1 MPSFSSVLNYLRR
14 LWIRGAE
21 QGPGARMT
29 QSNAS
34 SAPGLVSRDQHTVSR
49 KQISNNALRVLYRLH
64 EAGFQSYVVG
74 GAVRDLLMG
83 IVPKDFDIATDAHP
97 EQIRQLFRNCRLIGR
112 RFRLAHI
119 HFGREVIEVATFRGA
134 GSGDEGERELDNG
147 RLLRDNVYGTLEEDI
162 FRRDFTANAL
172 YYNIAD
178 FSILDRVGGMADIRD
193 RRLRLIGDPEAR
205 FREDPVRMLRAVRF
219 AAKLGFSIE
228 QSASDAILKLAPLLT
243 DVPPA
248 RLFDEAVKLLLHGH
262 ARRSYEMLRE
272 YGLLDV
278 LLPGATGTRSGGDAD
293 LDFVHAALGNSD
305 DRVRAGKTLTPGFL
319 LAALYW
325 QGAKREWQQ
334 RVEDGDEPMLAWQ
347 ETADSILVPVS
358 RRTAVPR
365 RITLGTQE
373 IWTLQHRLAQSGRR
387 RVLRLLSHPR
397 FRAAY
402 DFLLLRGEVESETR
416 ELAGWW
422 QRAVALEGDDLSVHI
437 DAPPESHDGGGEA
450 GEQRSRRRR
459 RRRGGRRRAAASTP
473 AAE

>member
-1 MPSFSSVLNYLRR
+1 MPSFLSVLKYLRR
-14 LWIRGAE
+14 AWMRGDG
-21 QGPGARMT
+21 QGSGPRMT
-29 QSNAS
+29 PAS
-34 SAPGLVSRDQHTVSR
+34 ESPAPGLVSRDQHTVSR

-178 FSILDRVGGMADIRD
+178 FSILDRVGGIADIRD
-193 RRLRLIGDPEAR
+193 RRLRLIGDPDAR
-205 FREDPVRMLRAVRF
+205 FREDPVRMLRAIRF
-219 AAKLGFSIE
+219 AAKLDFSIE
-228 QSASDAILKLAPLLT
+228 ESASAAILQLAPLLA

-262 ARRSYEMLRE
+262 ARRSYEMLRH

-278 LLPGATGTRSGGDAD
+278 LLPGATGTRTGGDVG
-293 LDFVHAALGNSD
+293 LDFVHAALSNSD
-305 DRVRAGKTLTPGFL
+305 DRVRDGKTLTPGFL

-325 QGAKREWQQ
+325 QGASREW
-334 RVEDGDEPMLAWQ
+334 RHRAEAGDEPTLAWQ

-416 ELAGWW
+416 ELADWW
-422 QRAVALEGDDLSVHI
+422 RRAVELDGDALISHI
-437 DAPPESHDGGGEA
+437 DSPAEDHDSGGEP
-450 GEQRSRRRR
+450 GERRSRRRR
-459 RRRGGRRRAAASTP
+459 RRRGGRRRAASSTP
-473 AAE
+473 ATE

>member
-1 MPSFSSVLNYLRR
+1 MPSLSSVLKYLRR
-14 LWIRGAE
+14 TWMRGA
-21 QGPGARMT
+21 GHVPDTRMT
-29 QSNAS
+29 QVDTSVG
-34 SAPGLVSRDQHTVSR
+34 PGLVPRDQHTVSR

-178 FSILDRVGGMADIRD
+178 FSILDRVGGIDDIRD

-219 AAKLGFSIE
+219 AAKLDFRIE
-228 QSASDAILKLAPLLT
+228 ESASTAILKLAPLLA

-262 ARRSYEMLRE
+262 ARRSYDMLRH

-278 LLPGATGTRSGGDAD
+278 LFPGATGTRTGGDAG
-293 LDFVHAALGNSD
+293 LDFVHAALGSSD
-305 DRVRAGKTLTPGFL
+305 ERVAAGKTLTPGFL

-325 QGAKREWQQ
+325 QGANREWQQ
-334 RVEDGDEPMLAWQ
+334 RAGAGDEPMLAWQ

-402 DFLLLRGEVESETR
+402 DFLLLRGEVDSDAR

-422 QRAVALEGDDLSVHI
+422 QNAVALDGDALDSHI
-437 DAPPESHDGGGEA
+437 DAPPQSHDGDGES
-450 GEQRSRRRR
+450 GDRRPRRRR

-473 AAE
+473 TSE